1 MKPID
6 KDEKLILSFFNESL
20 VTCQFMQKTKIYLPQ
35 EIYTKHLE
43 TVNGVRFTPREIEVI
58 VYILSGRTAK
68 AISSF
73 LSVSPKTIE
82 THIRNIMMRLECN
95 SKEGIINFI
104 EKSYKLSYIKQYHLC
119 LLAQNSFEKFLKE
132 IPSLMKEKVIKC
144 GLIYWHGKNEHKFFI
159 DCLKNHLQI
168 AGIQLL
174 IESKEGENFTF
185 DPIKS
190 LSSHQIDYMLYS
202 IPDLLIKKL
211 NNKSDSEKVEL
222 SHFIQKTSRTHN
234 KVIFLLLEKNNIKE
248 YFPNVDVVDLLE
260 GENYYFSVF
269 DILKKLLFPIN
280 INNII
285 SEFKKQCQ
293 VIYGSAEVVYKPPLL
308 KNSLTKRD
316 NFLRTLI
323 KFLNFKAVKSRLAL
337 LSVLSISFFCVGFL
351 IFKENK
357 TEEIKYDRKEV
368 VRSDL
373 LIPNDHAFL
382 NRPQLITQLNEK
394 LKTQSGIQAVALV
407 GVVGMGG
414 IGKTTIARQFGRLQE
429 SPVVWEI
436 NAETKNNLLNS
447 FKSLAYRLARTID
460 QKNDLIFI
468 QEIKD
473 PDEKEKQLFYF
484 IKSRLKENPNWILIY
499 DNVSTFSEIKNY
511 FPHDPTVWGIG
522 KVIIT
527 TRNSNIGETSYL
539 NAQHIIQMEKLTP
552 IEALTLFSKIFYNCE
567 PNNLSSLQQES
578 TLKFLEN
585 IPPFPLDVSAAAY
598 YIKNVHLTY
607 DQYLEKIGQG
617 NQNFDSMQ
625 AMLLNEV
632 SDYTKT
638 RYGILTLSFKKIID
652 THPEFKELLFL
663 ICLLDSQ
670 QIPKFFLESYKSSS
684 VVNHFIHELK
694 KYSLATSVSEDKKNP
709 ELSAFSLHRSTQTL
723 GKSFIIKS
731 LSESELQEYL
741 DKIILSSKSFY
752 ENYSKKNLQIII
764 SLIPH
769 LEMLLENLKDLS
781 LSNAIKSK
789 HRLDLFFILGY
800 SYYREWHS
808 LSAKKYFLQIVES
821 PKDNKHFPDIV
832 LATLLKDFGEV
843 SIALNDLDQP
853 YSQRSIDLCKN
864 IKNSELIVAE
874 NLQIIGDSYRKKD
887 NFEQANMYY
896 IKALEEI
903 SNLDNKIK
911 QVLESKIYD
920 RLGWLYSVTYLHK
933 KEAQRAR
940 EYLLK
945 SLDILNSSQ
954 LFHANNKNH
963 PQEKLPCFVAQHRLR
978 LGVINSR
985 LCNYK
990 EAFKEGFREAQYIID
1005 NSLDNCPHDI
1015 FLNARIA
1022 EGVGEML
1029 LREGKI
1035 DQAEEKLTE
1044 AIKVIEIMVGKSIT
1058 LVPKSFRVEARIR
1071 QGKLADAY
1079 EDCSAVLEIAKR
1091 EKNNFHNLIYLT
1103 NFYHAAIIKY
1113 KQGDL
1118 KKSIEHF
1125 IDFFR
1130 EVKKFSKSF
1139 LSEDVY
1145 ETLESQKVFTTP
1157 SSNKDMAQI
1166 SKDCL
1171 EKSKKIFFSI
1181 YTPSHPFI
1189 RDYVALN

>member
-1 MKPID
+1 
-6 KDEKLILSFFNESL
+6 
-20 VTCQFMQKTKIYLPQ
+20 MQKTKIYLPQ

-43 TVNGVRFTPREIEVI
+43 IVNGIRFTRREIEVI

-68 AISSF
+68 TISSF
-73 LSVSPKTIE
+73 LFVSPKTIE
-82 THIRNIMMRLECN
+82 THIRNIMMKVECS

-104 EKSYKLSYIKQYHLC
+104 ERSDKLSYIKQYHLC
-119 LLAQNSFEKFLKE
+119 LLAQNSFEKLLKE
-132 IPSLMKEKVIKC
+132 IPPLMKEKVIKC
-144 GLIYWHGKNEHKFFI
+144 GLIYWHEKNEHKFFI
-159 DCLKNHLQI
+159 DCLKHHLQL
-168 AGIQLL
+168 AGIQII
-174 IESKEGENFTF
+174 IESREEENFTF
-185 DPIKS
+185 DSINS
-190 LSSHQIDYMLYS
+190 LNFHQTDHTLYS
-202 IPDLLIKKL
+202 IPNLLINKI
-211 NNKSDSEKVEL
+211 NNKSDAEKVEL
-222 SHFIQKTSRTHN
+222 SQFIQKATQTHN

-248 YFPNVDVVDLLE
+248 PLHE
-260 GENYYFSVF
+260 GSYIDFFEEENYYSSVF

-280 INNII
+280 LDKII
-285 SEFKKQCQ
+285 SEFTKQCR
-293 VIYGSAEVVYKPPLL
+293 VIYGSAETAYTPPSL
-308 KNSLTKRD
+308 KNNSSKVSNLLQTLT
-316 NFLRTLI
+316 I
-323 KFLNFKAVKSRLAL
+323 FLNFKTVKNGLAL
-337 LSVLSISFFCVGFL
+337 LSVLSICFLCIGFL
-351 IFKENK
+351 MFQENK
-357 TEEIKYDRKEV
+357 MEEANYNSKQV

-382 NRPQLITQLNEK
+382 NRPELITQLNEK

-436 NAETKNNLLNS
+436 NAETKNSLLNS
-447 FKSLAYRLARTID
+447 FKSLAYRLTKTTD
-460 QKNDLIFI
+460 QKNDLNFI

-484 IKSRLKENPNWILIY
+484 IKSRLKENPNWVLIY

-511 FPHDPTVWGIG
+511 FPYDPTVWGIG

-552 IEALTLFSKIFYNCE
+552 IESLTLFSKIFYNCE

-585 IPPFPLDVSAAAY
+585 IPPFPLDVSTAAY

-617 NQNFDSMQ
+617 NQNFDNMQ
-625 AMLLNEV
+625 EMLLNEV

-670 QIPKFFLESYKSSS
+670 QIPKIFLESYKNSS
-684 VVNHFIHELK
+684 VVNQFIHELK
-694 KYSLATSVSEDKKNP
+694 KYSLVISVSEDKKNP
-709 ELSAFSLHRSTQTL
+709 EFSAFSLHRSTQTL
-723 GKSFIIKS
+723 GKSFITNS
-731 LSESELQEYL
+731 LSEAELQEYL
-741 DKIILSSKSFY
+741 DKIILSSKLFY
-752 ENYSKKNLQIII
+752 NTYSEKNYQAIIP
-764 SLIPH
+764 LIPH
-769 LEMLLENLKDLS
+769 LEMFLENLKDIS
-781 LSNAIKSK
+781 LSDDIKSK
-789 HRLDLFFILGY
+789 YKLDLDFILGY
-800 SYYREWHS
+800 SYFRGS
-808 LSAKKYFLQIVES
+808 RSFIAAKKHFSQVIES
-821 PKDNKHFPDIV
+821 SKSNKHFPDIV

-853 YSQRSIDLCKN
+853 YSQKSIDLCKN

-874 NLQIIGDSYRKKD
+874 NLQTIGDSYRKKD
-887 NFEQANMYY
+887 NFEQANMYLM
-896 IKALEEI
+896 KGLDEI
-903 SNLDNKIK
+903 SNLENKVK

-920 RLGWLYSVTYLHK
+920 RLGWLRSVTYLHK
-933 KEAQRAR
+933 KEAYQAR

-945 SLDILNSSQ
+945 SLDSLNASQ
-954 LFHANNKNH
+954 LFHTSNPP

-978 LGVINSR
+978 LGVINNR

-990 EAFKEGFREAQYIID
+990 EAFNQGFREAQYIID

-1035 DQAEEKLTE
+1035 DQAEQKLSE

-1079 EDCSAVLEIAKR
+1079 EDCLAVLEITKR

-1125 IDFFR
+1125 TDFFR

-1139 LSEDVY
+1139 LSKDVY
-1145 ETLESQKVFTTP
+1145 QTLESQNVFTA
-1157 SSNKDMAQI
+1157 SSLNKDMAQI

-1189 RDYVALN
+1189 KDYVAQN

>member
-1 MKPID
+1 
-6 KDEKLILSFFNESL
+6 
-20 VTCQFMQKTKIYLPQ
+20 MQKTKIYLPQ

-82 THIRNIMMRLECN
+82 THIRNIMMKLECS

-104 EKSYKLSYIKQYHLC
+104 ERSDKLSYVKQYHLC
-119 LLAQNSFEKFLKE
+119 LLAQNSFEKLLKE

-144 GLIYWHGKNEHKFFI
+144 TLIYWQEKNEHKFFI
-159 DCLKNHLQI
+159 DCLAHHLQLT
-168 AGIQLL
+168 GIQMF
-174 IESKEGENFTF
+174 IESREGENFTF
-185 DPIKS
+185 DSIDS
-190 LSSHQIDYMLYS
+190 LNSHQIDYTLYA
-202 IPDLLIKKL
+202 IPNLLIKKL
-211 NNKSDSEKVEL
+211 SNKRDTEKVEL
-222 SHFIQKTSRTHN
+222 SKFIQKANQTRN
-234 KVIFLLLEKNNIKE
+234 KVVFLLLGKNNIKE
-248 YFPNVDVVDLLE
+248 YFSNVDFIDLLE
-260 GENYYFSVF
+260 GENYYSSVF
-269 DILKKLLFPIN
+269 DILNKLLFPIN
-280 INNII
+280 LDKII

-293 VIYGSAEVVYKPPLL
+293 VIYGSAETVYTPPLL
-308 KNSLTKRD
+308 KNRPSKID
-316 NFLRTLI
+316 NLIRTQI
-323 KFLNFKAVKSRLAL
+323 GSLNFKTVKNGLAL
-337 LSVLSISFFCVGFL
+337 LSVLSIIFFCIGFL

-394 LKTQSGIQAVALV
+394 LKAQSGIQAVALV

-414 IGKTTIARQFGRLQE
+414 IGKTTIARKFGRLQE

-436 NAETKNNLLNS
+436 NAETKNSLLNS
-447 FKSLAYRLARTID
+447 FKSLAYRLTRTAD

-484 IKSRLKENPNWILIY
+484 IKNRLKENPNWVLIY

-511 FPHDPTVWGIG
+511 FPHDPTVWGTG

-552 IEALTLFSKIFYNCE
+552 IEALTLFSKILYNCE
-567 PNNLSSLQQES
+567 PGNLSSLQQES

-585 IPPFPLDVSAAAY
+585 IPPFPLDVSTAAY

-607 DQYLEKIGQG
+607 DQYLEKVGQG
-617 NQNFDSMQ
+617 NQNFDAMQ

-638 RYGILTLSFKKIID
+638 RYGILTLSFKKLIE

-670 QIPKFFLESYKSSS
+670 QIPKVFLESYKNSSI
-684 VVNHFIHELK
+684 VNQFIHELK
-694 KYSLATSVSEDKKNP
+694 KYSLVTSVSEDKKNA

-723 GKSFIIKS
+723 GKSFIINS
-731 LSESELQEYL
+731 LSDVELQEYL

-752 ENYSKKNLQIII
+752 DTYSEKNYQVIIP
-764 SLIPH
+764 LIPH
-769 LEMLLENLKDLS
+769 LEMFLENLKDIS
-781 LSNAIKSK
+781 LSNDIKSK
-789 HRLDLFFILGY
+789 YKLDLDFILGY
-800 SYYREWHS
+800 SYFRGS
-808 LSAKKYFLQIVES
+808 RSFISAKKHFSQIVES
-821 PKDNKHFPDIV
+821 SKDNKHFSDIV

-874 NLQIIGDSYRKKD
+874 NLQTIGDSYRKKD
-887 NFEQANMYY
+887 NFEQANMHL

-903 SNLDNKIK
+903 SNLDHKVK

-920 RLGWLYSVTYLHK
+920 RLGWLRSVTYLHK
-933 KEAQRAR
+933 KEAQQAK
-940 EYLLK
+940 EYLLR
-945 SLDILNSSQ
+945 SLDVLNASQ
-954 LFHANNKNH
+954 LFHTSNKKH

-978 LGVINSR
+978 LGVINNR

-990 EAFKEGFREAQYIID
+990 EALNQGFREAQYIID

-1035 DQAEEKLTE
+1035 DQAEQKLTE
-1044 AIKVIEIMVGKSIT
+1044 AIKVIEMMVGKSIT

-1079 EDCSAVLEIAKR
+1079 EDCLAVLEITKR

-1125 IDFFR
+1125 TDFFR

-1145 ETLESQKVFTTP
+1145 QTLESQGVFAVLSP
-1157 SSNKDMAQI
+1157 ASKKDI
-1166 SKDCL
+1166 NHVSKDCL
-1171 EKSKKIFFSI
+1171 EKSKKIFFCI

-1189 RDYVALN
+1189 RDYVAQN